1 MNEAEILDGVGGKL
15 TTREGRVVGLPHLTR
30 GARPDIA
37 MAIDEHRPHYRTRS
51 ERIGKYAEEA
61 DQKLRTT
68 FIGALSIFEEA
79 FGHLWGYRLP
89 ESELTD
95 EQFECRKRW
104 EFARTK
110 ILNNGNNQ
118 LRTAL
123 KEISEYSIEWNR
135 HRASVSMEKCP
146 QNQQNQQN
154 YQ

>member
-1 MNEAEILDGVGGKL
+1 MGMEELLRASVDCKRQSDEDRQINYF
-15 TTREGRVVGLPHLTR
+15 
-30 GARPDIA
+30 AR
-37 MAIDEHRPHYRTRS
+37 S
-51 ERIGKYAEEA
+51 QERLSTSVEK
-61 DQKLRTT
+61 KLRTT